1 MANMRLKIKKEY
13 KNHTIFIGLI
23 KNFQWFGFLIST
35 DNPLSY
41 NEYFLFEFRFLF
53 IKIWYTYDFK

>member
-1 MANMRLKIKKEY
+1 MDNMRLTFRTEY
-13 KNHTIFIGLI
+13 KNHTVFIGLI
-23 KNFQWFGFLIST
+23 KKFQWFGFLVST
-35 DNPLSY
+35 DNPFAF